1 MTKLFNGCS
10 YSDIWVSPSDWKTTT
25 SKSSLQKQWYVQCVF
40 FDPLFKDKHPKG
52 FQYRRKVNQPKTIQ
66 ERRIL
71 INILIQEIKDS
82 FEIKGF
88 NPITKQYMIAEPE
101 PEKKEFSPETP
112 FIDALEFAFSKM
124 TVADSTYK
132 DIKGIIGKIKVSSQQ
147 LRYDT
152 MPVGEIK
159 RKHIRYIIDNLEK
172 TEGEFSGHKFNKY
185 RTYLQSLY
193 NELVDY
199 EVVESN
205 IIKDIRKK
213 KTTKSTTETL
223 SLEERTAVYNHLKPN
238 FPEFLRFSIIY
249 FHSGGRIA
257 EMLRLKTDHV
267 ELNKLRYK
275 VLVKKGSGGYK
286 WIYRAIKEISV
297 PYWEEVLKG
306 AKKDLYVFSVGLEPG
321 TTQIRREQ
329 INRRWRTH
337 VKEKLGITA
346 DFRSLK
352 HSNLDE
358 ISAQLSL
365 KDAANAAGHTST
377 DMVVN
382 HYAVGEKDR
391 AMERIQKMGNEF
403 APLKAV

>member
-1 MTKLFNGCS
+1 MTNLVNGCS
-10 YSDIWVSPSDWKTTT
+10 YTDIWVSPADWKTIT
-25 SKSSLQKQWYVQCVF
+25 SKASLKQEWYLQCQF
-40 FDPLFKDKHPKG
+40 YDPLFKEKYPKG
-52 FQYRRKVNQPKTIQ
+52 FSFRKKVNKPKTIQ
-66 ERRIL
+66 ERRIIITML
-71 INILIQEIKDS
+71 LKEIKFL
-82 FEIKGF
+82 FESKGY
-88 NPITKQYMIAEPE
+88 NPITKSYMISEPE
-101 PEKKEFSPETP
+101 PEVNSEINPDTP
-112 FIDALEFAFSKM
+112 FIEALNYAFSKM

-132 DIKGIIGKIKVSSQQ
+132 DIQGIINKIKASSEQ
-147 LRYDT
+147 LRYED
-152 MPVGEIK
+152 MPVSEIK

-172 TEGEFSGHKFNKY
+172 SEGTFSGHKFNKY

-213 KTTKSTTETL
+213 KTTKTTTETL
-223 SLEERTAVYNHLKPN
+223 SLEERTAVYNQLKPH
-238 FPEFLRFSIIY
+238 FPEFLRFSILY

-257 EMLRLKTDHV
+257 EMLRLKAEHV
-267 ELNKLRYK
+267 ELDKLRYK
-275 VLVKKGSGGYK
+275 ILVKKGASYK
-286 WIYRAIKEISV
+286 WMYRAIKEIAL
-297 PYWEEVLKG
+297 PYWKEALQD
-306 AKKDLYVFSVGLEPG
+306 AKKDHFVFSVGLLPG
-321 TTQIRREQ
+321 DTSIRREQ

-337 VKEKLGITA
+337 IKEKLNITA

-377 DMVVN
+377 DMVAK
-382 HYAVGEKDR
+382 HYAVGENAR